1 MMTSLNLL
9 GLRKDKIKQFNKKG
23 IYNVQDLV
31 DFIPRKYYD
40 FTKPKPI
47 KELENDSFESVI
59 GTITEIQNKNG
70 MIIIKLKDAL
80 NSKMNITFFNQ
91 VYLQK
96 KFKVND
102 KVIVCGK
109 VKYLENY
116 NNFRTMTNP
125 LIISKDIEGNKRVY
139 PVYSS
144 ISGMS
149 QDFLEKSILA
159 ALNLSDKDDY
169 LENTLL
175 SKYDLIPKYKAN
187 IKFHRPTNMKDIE
200 LAKKRLLFDDL
211 FFFNYELS
219 KQNKKVDDS
228 SNIEIKKFDKC
239 KELINKLP
247 FELTEGQRLVL
258 RNLCKKI
265 KNKKTLNALVQ
276 GDVGVGKTLVAILL
290 MLTVTENGYQSCLVA
305 PTNIL
310 AKQHYMELKELVEPL
325 GFKVGFISGELKK
338 REFKAILKDLE
349 DGTIDMVVGT
359 HSLFGDDV
367 KFKNLGMA
375 IIDEEHRFGVKQRD
389 KMKLENVHRV
399 SMSATPIPRSLAL
412 AMYGDTIDVETIK
425 TQPAG
430 RKEVETNIVNI
441 DKKNTIYEKILK
453 ELEKG
458 KQAYI
463 VCPLINKS
471 ESEKFENIINLKDEF
486 ENSKK
491 FFEKHGFKV
500 GVVNGKMKED
510 EISDEIQN
518 FKNKEY
524 HVLVSTT
531 IIEVGVNVPNATV
544 MVINNAER
552 FGFSQLH
559 QLRGRVG
566 RGSNK
571 SYCYLVTDNTEK
583 FDIFTKTRDGFE
595 IAKEDLKL
603 RGSGDFIGTA
613 QSGNNKYLMLMLS
626 NPELNQSIKEDIDL
640 ILKEEKRF
648 KRYNLFLK
656 SKEEEIES
664 K

>member
-1 MMTSLNLL
+1 MTSLNLL
-9 GLRKDKIKQFNKKG
+9 GLRKDKVEQFNKKG
-23 IYNVQDLV
+23 IYNIQDLV

-40 FTKPKPI
+40 FTKPKLI
-47 KELENDSFESVI
+47 KELENDSFDAVI
-59 GTITEIQNKNG
+59 GIITEIQNKNG
-70 MIIIKLKDAL
+70 MIIIKLKDDL

-91 VYLQK
+91 AYLQK

-219 KQNKKVDDS
+219 KQNNKVHDS

-325 GFKVGFISGELKK
+325 GFKAGFISGELKK
-338 REFKAILKDLE
+338 RELKAILKDLE
-349 DGTIDMVVGT
+349 DGLIDMVVGT

-367 KFKNLGMA
+367 KFKNLGIA

-389 KMKLENVHRV
+389 KMKLDNVHRV

-425 TQPAG
+425 TQPVG
-430 RKEVETNIVNI
+430 RKEVKTNIVNI
-441 DKKNTIYEKILK
+441 DKKNIVYDKILK

-510 EISDEIQN
+510 EISNEIQN

-524 HVLVSTT
+524 HVLVSTS

-566 RGSNK
+566 RGSDK

-603 RGSGDFIGTA
+603 RGAGDFIGTA

-626 NPELNQSIKEDIDL
+626 NPELNQSIKEDVNL

>member
-1 MMTSLNLL
+1 MTSLNLL
-9 GLRKDKIKQFNKKG
+9 GLRKDKVEQFNKKG
-23 IYNVQDLV
+23 IYNIQDLV

-40 FTKPKPI
+40 FTKPKLI
-47 KELENDSFESVI
+47 KELENDSFDAVI
-59 GTITEIQNKNG
+59 GIITEIQNKNG
-70 MIIIKLKDAL
+70 MIIIKLKDDL

-91 VYLQK
+91 AYLQK

-219 KQNKKVDDS
+219 KQNNKVHDS

-338 REFKAILKDLE
+338 RELKAILKDLE
-349 DGTIDMVVGT
+349 DGLIDMVVGT

-367 KFKNLGMA
+367 KFKNLGIA

-412 AMYGDTIDVETIK
+412 AMYGDTIDVETIR

-441 DKKNTIYEKILK
+441 DKKNIVYDKILK

-510 EISDEIQN
+510 EISNEIQN

-524 HVLVSTT
+524 HVLVSTS

-566 RGSNK
+566 RGSDK

-603 RGSGDFIGTA
+603 RGAGDFIGTA

-626 NPELNQSIKEDIDL
+626 NPELNQSIKEDVNL

>member
-1 MMTSLNLL
+1 
-9 GLRKDKIKQFNKKG
+9 
-23 IYNVQDLV
+23 
-31 DFIPRKYYD
+31 
-40 FTKPKPI
+40 
-47 KELENDSFESVI
+47 
-59 GTITEIQNKNG
+59 
-70 MIIIKLKDAL
+70 
-80 NSKMNITFFNQ
+80 
-91 VYLQK
+91 
-96 KFKVND
+96 
-102 KVIVCGK
+102 
-109 VKYLENY
+109 
-116 NNFRTMTNP
+116 
-125 LIISKDIEGNKRVY
+125 
-139 PVYSS
+139 
-144 ISGMS
+144 
-149 QDFLEKSILA
+149 
-159 ALNLSDKDDY
+159 
-169 LENTLL
+169 
-175 SKYDLIPKYKAN
+175 
-187 IKFHRPTNMKDIE
+187 
-200 LAKKRLLFDDL
+200 
-211 FFFNYELS
+211 
-219 KQNKKVDDS
+219 
-228 SNIEIKKFDKC
+228 
-239 KELINKLP
+239 
-247 FELTEGQRLVL
+247 
-258 RNLCKKI
+258 
-265 KNKKTLNALVQ
+265 
-276 GDVGVGKTLVAILL
+276 

-310 AKQHYMELKELVEPL
+310 AKQHYMELKEFVEPL

-349 DGTIDMVVGT
+349 DGLIDMIVGT
-359 HSLFGDDV
+359 HSLCGDDI
-367 KFKNLGMA
+367 KFKNLGIA

-412 AMYGDTIDVETIK
+412 AMYGDTIDVETIR

-430 RKEVETNIVNI
+430 RKEFETNIVNI
-441 DKKNTIYEKILK
+441 DKKNIVYDKILK

-471 ESEKFENIINLKDEF
+471 ENEKFENIINLKDEF

-510 EISDEIQN
+510 EISNEIQN

-566 RGSNK
+566 RGSDK

>member
-1 MMTSLNLL
+1 MTSLNLL
-9 GLRKDKIKQFNKKG
+9 GLRKDKVEQFNKKG
-23 IYNVQDLV
+23 IYNIQDLV

-40 FTKPKPI
+40 FTKPKLI
-47 KELENDSFESVI
+47 KELENDSFDAVI
-59 GTITEIQNKNG
+59 GIITEIQNKNG
-70 MIIIKLKDAL
+70 IIIIKLKDDL

-91 VYLQK
+91 AYLQK

-219 KQNKKVDDS
+219 KQNNKVHDS

-338 REFKAILKDLE
+338 RELKAILKDLE
-349 DGTIDMVVGT
+349 DGLIDMVVGT

-367 KFKNLGMA
+367 KFKNLGIA

-412 AMYGDTIDVETIK
+412 AMYGDTIDVETIR

-441 DKKNTIYEKILK
+441 DKKNIVYDKILK

-471 ESEKFENIINLKDEF
+471 ENEKFENIINLKDEF

-510 EISDEIQN
+510 EISNEIQN

-524 HVLVSTT
+524 HVLVSTS

-566 RGSNK
+566 RGSDK

-603 RGSGDFIGTA
+603 RGAGDFIGTA

-626 NPELNQSIKEDIDL
+626 NPELNQSIKEDVNL

>member
-1 MMTSLNLL
+1 MTSLNLL
-9 GLRKDKIKQFNKKG
+9 GLRKDKVEQFNKKG
-23 IYNVQDLV
+23 IYNIQDLV

-40 FTKPKPI
+40 FTKPKLI
-47 KELENDSFESVI
+47 KELENDSFDAVI
-59 GTITEIQNKNG
+59 GIITEIQNKNG
-70 MIIIKLKDAL
+70 MIIIKLKDDL

-91 VYLQK
+91 AYLQK

-219 KQNKKVDDS
+219 KQNNKVHDS

-338 REFKAILKDLE
+338 RELKAILKDLE
-349 DGTIDMVVGT
+349 DGLIDMVVGT

-367 KFKNLGMA
+367 KFKNLGIA

-389 KMKLENVHRV
+389 KMKLDNVHRV

-412 AMYGDTIDVETIK
+412 AMYGDTIDVETIR

-441 DKKNTIYEKILK
+441 DKKNIVYDKILK

-510 EISDEIQN
+510 EISNEIQN

-524 HVLVSTT
+524 HVLVSTS

-566 RGSNK
+566 RGSDK

-603 RGSGDFIGTA
+603 RGAGDFIGTA

-626 NPELNQSIKEDIDL
+626 NPELNQSIKEDVNL